1 MQEALKPKLVSIHNS
16 YTYNTDTHL
25 RGQGL
30 SVHAWVWWLVA
41 VFPLLH
47 APAETCQ
54 QVNSLNK
61 LYLNWNLPQPN
72 HLTSLNKL
80 PETSIKQSPP
90 IFCYHGNPKESI
102 SAMCKGVKECCESV
116 HQINVSHFPLLSPS
130 NPCVPLTLSCLFHTF
145 AVPFSISRRVIRLGR
160 WNGSDCI
167 SCVVQK
173 ATSVF
178 LQAVALERRVLSLW
192 AFCND
197 FSVTSTM
204 YRTGPVWPS
213 GRWPSQWNSIEGM
226 GESSDSVHLCGNR
239 LAGLGVLS
247 VQCL

>member
-1 MQEALKPKLVSIHNS
+1 MS
-16 YTYNTDTHL
+16 
-25 RGQGL
+25 
-30 SVHAWVWWLVA
+30 
-41 VFPLLH
+41 LH
-47 APAETCQ
+47 AICDIHIIDEQ
-54 QVNSLNK
+54 
-61 LYLNWNLPQPN
+61 
-72 HLTSLNKL
+72 
-80 PETSIKQSPP
+80 ETSAPQWPGPILPLHICTAAHIKQSPP

-102 SAMCKGVKECCESV
+102 SAMCKSVRECCESV

-213 GRWPSQWNSIEGM
+213 GRWPSQRNSIEGV